1 MSKFGLLGFAATF
14 LPGLLQV
21 RRSTWI
27 AAGLSMLVLM
37 GLMAWAAIALIG
49 GLWGQARNLSE
60 TAPDV
65 VRDATRAAV
74 GQVEVIVPGVREKL
88 ADIVPAL
95 KAEPPARDVSGT
107 DVGPVARYPGL
118 ARSYWHREGREIS
131 VRYEGAA
138 DYAAVLD
145 HYVSGFAVQGYRQNV
160 LSASPDTERH
170 EYLKDADRVGFVLAR
185 EAKGEVKV
193 TIVTVLPSPT
203 F

>member
-1 MSKFGLLGFAATF
+1 MSKFGLLSYAAAF

-27 AAGLSMLVLM
+27 VAALSVLVLM
-37 GLMAWAAIALIG
+37 GLMAWAAVALIG

-60 TAPDV
+60 TAPDI

-88 ADIVPAL
+88 GEFVPAL
-95 KAEPPARDVSGT
+95 KAEQPPRDVSGT

-118 ARSYWHREGREIS
+118 TRDYWHREGREIT
-131 VRYEGAA
+131 VRYHGAA

-145 HYVSGFAVQGYRQNV
+145 HYVKGFAAQGYRQNL

-170 EYLKDADRVGFVLAR
+170 EYLKDADRVGFTLAR
-185 EAKGEVKV
+185 DAKGVVKA
-193 TIVTVLPSPT
+193 TIVTVLP
-203 F
+203 